1 MKILRWA
8 WPLLLV
14 ALLFL
19 IPGGCWVARPTRTL
33 DLVVVDKTVPYRNRI
48 EHRSLFWLLRHL
60 KIRRPEGGRYVT
72 DRDYLGAFPGPT
84 PGDPPEHT
92 TELTSERAMR
102 ADLVYLADTYGVYHD
117 DLLSGEPMKA
127 ALERS
132 PRIYGGCEPAEAEAA
147 AAAVRAGK
155 TLIAEFNTLG
165 SPTSGEAR
173 ATLEATLG
181 VHWTRW
187 IGRFFAHLDDT
198 SEVPQWMRR
207 DYEREWKKPWEFT
220 GPGYVLMQD
229 DAHCE
234 VLQSNKQVEP
244 IGLTLHKE
252 DAAGALL
259 ADARNEISYPY
270 WFDIVGIEKDTT
282 MLASFRWHVTPAGY
296 VRLQARALPV
306 TFAAVTRRSV
316 PGRGPAYYFA
326 GDFADNPLRDAPIPL
341 AGYPVLRNWLEGTKL
356 YPSEDSFYWCFYA
369 PMMTKLLEG
378 VPSTGKVRP

>member
-1 MKILRWA
+1 LKTLRWA
-8 WPLLLV
+8 WPFLLILLILLV
-14 ALLFL
+14 PWILWLT
-19 IPGGCWVARPTRTL
+19 RPERTL
-33 DLVVVDKTVPYRNRI
+33 DIVVVDKTVPYRNRI

-60 KIRRPEGGRYVT
+60 KIRRPEGGPYVT

-92 TELTSERAMR
+92 TELTAARAAR

-132 PRIYGGCEPAEAEAA
+132 PRIYGGCDPAEAEAA

-165 SPTSGEAR
+165 SPTGEQAR
-173 ATLEATLG
+173 AVLESTLG

-207 DYEREWKKPWEFT
+207 DYEREWKKPWTFT

-234 VLQSNKQVEP
+234 VLRSNQEVEP
-244 IGLTLHKE
+244 IGLTLHKD

-259 ADARNEISYPY
+259 AGARNEISYPY
-270 WFDIVGIEKDTT
+270 WFDVVGVSPGTT
-282 MLASFRWHVTPAGY
+282 MLASFRWHTTYAGAA
-296 VRLQARALPV
+296 RLRRDQARH
-306 TFAAVTRRSV
+306 
-316 PGRGPAYYFA
+316 A
-326 GDFADNPLRDAPIPL
+326 GDAGSRLAHHPGCEPRQAGGAITGTDA
-341 AGYPVLRNWLEGTKL
+341 T
-356 YPSEDSFYWCFYA
+356 
-369 PMMTKLLEG
+369 
-378 VPSTGKVRP
+378 